1 MSDFAA
7 WASGRL
13 GAGRHLPV
21 ILQTEATE
29 CGLACVAM
37 VANYHGVI
45 TDLATLRLRFAISRK
60 GATFESLIRI
70 AAALKLE
77 SRPLKLDMHNLP
89 ELELPCVLHWDMNH
103 FVVLKRVSARQ
114 IVIHDPAVGL
124 RRFSHDEFARHFTG
138 VALELSPA
146 NDFSASDNRLR
157 FTLRS
162 LMGRI
167 RGLKSGLA
175 QILLLGLGL
184 ELVAIALPFFL
195 QWVVDHAL
203 VSADQDLLGVLA
215 LGFGLLILIQ
225 SATGALR
232 SWLVATLSA
241 HLNFQWLG
249 NVFGHLVKLPLEFF
263 EKRHVGHIV
272 SCFGSIDTIQKTLTT
287 GFVQALVDGLMVCG
301 TLAMMMLYSGTL
313 AAVSL
318 AAVAVYAA
326 LRWGLFGALRAA
338 TAEEIIHAAKQQ
350 THFLETA
357 GGIQSVRLFGRGDQR
372 RAGWMNM
379 LAEQFN
385 AGLREQRFRIGH
397 ETAQTLLFGLE
408 RVLVVWLAAR
418 AVLAGDFTVGM
429 LFAYIA
435 YKEQFA
441 TRVSALVD
449 KSAELFMLRL
459 HGERVA
465 DIVLSDT
472 EPADPQSDAEIDL
485 SRLRAC
491 IELRDVSY
499 RYSPTEPWVLEH
511 IDLRI
516 EAGECVAITGPSGC
530 GKTTLVKIMLGLLA
544 PTQGEVLLDGQPIR
558 RLGLQNVRS
567 LVGTVMQEDRLF
579 TGSLADNICF
589 FSPQP
594 GMDRIEACARL
605 ASVHDEI
612 GEMPMGYH
620 TLVGDIGTGIS
631 GGQKQR
637 ILLARALYRQ
647 PRILVLDEATSHLD
661 IGNEQH
667 INDAVRAMALTRV
680 IVAHRPETIAM
691 AERVVTIG
699 QGRVVSDVSDGGE
712 NQRHSGLPVHPG
724 GSDEMGT
731 GVGHP

>member
-1 MSDFAA
+1 MTEFAL
-7 WASGRL
+7 WAAGRL
-13 GAGRHLPV
+13 GTGRHLPV

-37 VANYHGVI
+37 VANHHGVRI
-45 TDLATLRLRFAISRK
+45 DLATLRLRFAISRK
-60 GATFESLIRI
+60 GATFESLVRI
-70 AAALKLE
+70 AAALKLD

-89 ELELPCVLHWDMNH
+89 ELALPCVLHWDMNH
-103 FVVLKRVSARQ
+103 FVVLKSVSARQ
-114 IVIHDPAVGL
+114 IVIHDPAVGV
-124 RRFSHDEFARHFTG
+124 RRFSHAEFARHFTG

-146 NDFSASDNRLR
+146 HEFSPSDNRLR
-157 FTLRS
+157 FGLRS
-162 LMGRI
+162 LMGHI
-167 RGLKSGLA
+167 HGLRRGLA
-175 QILLLGLGL
+175 QVLLLGLAL
-184 ELVAIALPFFL
+184 EVVAIALPFLL
-195 QWVVDHAL
+195 QWVVDQAL
-203 VSADQDLLGVLA
+203 VSADRDLLGVLA
-215 LGFGLLILIQ
+215 LGFGLLVLIQ
-225 SATGALR
+225 SAIGALR
-232 SWLVATLSA
+232 AWLVATLGT

-272 SCFGSIDTIQKTLTT
+272 SCFGSIETIQKTLTT
-287 GFVQALVDGLMVCG
+287 GFVQALVDGLMVVG
-301 TLAMMMLYSGTL
+301 TLAMMLLYSGTL

-318 AAVAVYAA
+318 AAVLVYAA
-326 LRWGLFGALRAA
+326 LRWSLFSALRGA

-357 GGIQSVRLFGRGDQR
+357 SGIQSVRLFGRGDQR

-379 LAEQFN
+379 LADEFN
-385 AGLREQRFRIGH
+385 AGLRVQRFRIGH

-418 AVLAGDFTVGM
+418 AVMAGDFTVGM

-435 YKEQFA
+435 YKDQFA
-441 TRVSALVD
+441 TRVTALID
-449 KSAELFMLRL
+449 KASELFMLRL

-465 DIVLSDT
+465 DIVLSET
-472 EPADPQSDAEIDL
+472 EAADPQSDAELDL
-485 SRLRAC
+485 SRLRPC

-511 IDLRI
+511 VNLRVA
-516 EAGECVAITGPSGC
+516 AGECLAITGASGC

-544 PTQGEVLLDGQPIR
+544 PTHGEVLLDGKPIR
-558 RLGLQNVRS
+558 RLGLQNYRR
-567 LVGTVMQEDRLF
+567 LIGTVMQEDRLF

-589 FSPQP
+589 FDPRP
-594 GMDRIEACARL
+594 DMDRIETCARL
-605 ASVHDEI
+605 ASVDDEI
-612 GEMPMGYH
+612 VDMPMGYN
-620 TLVGDIGTGIS
+620 TLVGDIGTGLS

-667 INDAVRAMALTRV
+667 INRAVSAMALTRV

-691 AERVVTIG
+691 AERVVTMTTG
-699 QGRVVSDVSDGGE
+699 HAFGGA
-712 NQRHSGLPVHPG
+712 SHPG
-724 GSDEMGT
+724 RDGERPA
-731 GVGHP
+731 GVVIQ